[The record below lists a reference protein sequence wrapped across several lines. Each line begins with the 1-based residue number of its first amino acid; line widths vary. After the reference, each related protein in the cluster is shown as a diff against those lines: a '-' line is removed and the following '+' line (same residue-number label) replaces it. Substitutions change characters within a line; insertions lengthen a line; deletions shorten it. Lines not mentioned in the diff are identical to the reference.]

1 MTDTA
6 AGNSWPS
13 IGSEYY
19 TLTLC
24 SALLHAFQQ
33 HTRGTKPLREKFI
46 DNQIESVTRELEERA
61 KREKACEHL
70 VERCNAVINGK
81 ILGNG

>member
-1 MTDTA
+1 M
-6 AGNSWPS
+6 SVS
-13 IGSEYY
+13 V
-19 TLTLC
+19 C
-24 SALLHAFQQ
+24 V
-33 HTRGTKPLREKFI
+33 REKFI